1 MKKTTI
7 KRAVV
12 GILLLTLLVIL
23 AFAAESQ
30 LPQKGIE
37 ESERLAELRKEY
49 PEFFDMPSFK
59 GLEIYVAQ
67 FAEGGRY
74 SFTLMPGT
82 NRMKSVE
89 ELMHMR
95 FVSAE
100 DMKLILSTYDISRDD
115 LIIIPWQ
122 HPLSSYIGEFALFS
136 EESIRTHF
144 IEKIRDMLLDEE

>member
-1 MKKTTI
+1 MTTG
-7 KRAVV
+7 KRTIVCV
-12 GILLLTLLVIL
+12 LLFVLLVLL
-23 AFAAESQ
+23 AFTASSQ
-30 LPQKGIE
+30 LPQEGIE
-37 ESERLAELRKEY
+37 EPERLAEIREEY
-49 PEFFDMPSFK
+49 PEFFDVPSFK
-59 GLEIYVAQ
+59 GLEIYVTQ

-100 DMKLILSTYDISRDD
+100 DMKLVLSTYDIGRDD